1 MTAEQKRK
9 QLAKLAKHILEE
21 DLDLA
26 LRVMMDFAIHALN
39 EENKKGAA

>member
-9 QLAKLAKHILEE
+9 QLAKLANRILED
-21 DLDLA
+21 DLELA
-26 LRVMMDFAIHALN
+26 LSVMMDFAIRALN